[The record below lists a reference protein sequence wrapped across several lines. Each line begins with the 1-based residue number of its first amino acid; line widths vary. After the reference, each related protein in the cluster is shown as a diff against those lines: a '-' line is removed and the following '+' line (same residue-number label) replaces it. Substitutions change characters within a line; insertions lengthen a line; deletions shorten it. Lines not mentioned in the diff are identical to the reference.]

1 MEQTYGQL
9 PLHAS
14 QRAITLNGVKVSQR
28 ENENNSHSWMYRK
41 ELGEP
46 STLHKIILTV
56 GCIERS
62 LRERPLYVALLCSDA
77 PKTYFKMFITF
88 IYFFL

>member
-1 MEQTYGQL
+1 
-9 PLHAS
+9 
-14 QRAITLNGVKVSQR
+14 
-28 ENENNSHSWMYRK
+28 MYRK